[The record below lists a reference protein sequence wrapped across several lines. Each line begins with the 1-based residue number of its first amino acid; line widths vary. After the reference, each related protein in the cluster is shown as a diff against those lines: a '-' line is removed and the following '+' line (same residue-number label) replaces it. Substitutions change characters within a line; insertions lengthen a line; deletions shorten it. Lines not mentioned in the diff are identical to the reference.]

1 MLDVELVRDRVSKS
15 AVMVLRQKLCVE
27 ELRARGHDTTEAEHL
42 LACFATAYTFF
53 KERLARALIEETT
66 LR

>member
-1 MLDVELVRDRVSKS
+1 
-15 AVMVLRQKLCVE
+15 MVLRQKLCVE

-42 LACFATAYTFF
+42 LACFANAYTFF
-53 KERLARALIEETT
+53 KERLAFEETT